1 MTKPILITVI
11 IPVYNVEKYL
21 RKCLDS
27 IINQTYYHLEIII
40 VDDGSKDSSGQICDE
55 YVSKDSRIKVI
66 HKKNGGLSSARNAGL
81 DIASGDYVM
90 FVDSD
95 DFVELDFCRKALS
108 VSLEKEADI
117 VSFGYYEVLENGAQR
132 IIKTNN
138 PRYVSSAVGIK
149 ELIVKKDKIYNLA
162 WNKLY
167 KAVLFENIRYPLGKT
182 YEDQA
187 TTYLLFHKANRIY
200 VDDSVLYNYIFR
212 SNSISADWNKPE
224 SIIDRFS
231 IWMDRLVFIRT
242 YYPELEKDQIK
253 QLVNEAIKGFFKL
266 TGIRKYKKAIKLF
279 SRFLVDNKTI
289 VQQLNNDK
297 IIKIFY
303 SNRPLFYLYCYYFR
317 IRYSKH

>member
-1 MTKPILITVI
+1 MTQPLLVTVI

-27 IINQTYYHLEIII
+27 IINQTYKYLEIII
-40 VDDGSKDSSGQICDE
+40 VDDGSKDTSSYICDE
-55 YVSKDSRIKVI
+55 YAKKDSRIIVI

-95 DFVELDFCRKALS
+95 DFVEPDFCKRPLDLALA
-108 VSLEKEADI
+108 KETDI
-117 VSFGYYEVLENGAQR
+117 VSFGFHKITKEGDVAT
-132 IIKTNN
+132 IKTTS
-138 PRYVSSAVGIK
+138 PRYITPEEGIK
-149 ELIVKKDKIYNLA
+149 ELILVKDHIYNFA

-167 KAVLFENIRYPLGKT
+167 KLSLFNSIRYPFGKT

-187 TTYLLFHKANRIY
+187 TTYLLFHKASKIY
-200 VDDSVLYNYIFR
+200 IDDSPLYNYIFR
-212 SNSISADWNKPE
+212 SDSISADWNKPE
-224 SIIDRFS
+224 SIFDRFF
-231 IWMDRLVFIRT
+231 IWLDRLAFIRN
-242 YYPELEKDQIK
+242 YYPELEGIQVK
-253 QLVNEAIKGFFKL
+253 QLINEAIKGFFKL
-266 TGIRKYKKAIKLF
+266 TGIRKYNKAIKLF
-279 SRFLVDNKTI
+279 SKFLVDNRII

-303 SNRPLFYLYCYYFR
+303 SNRLLFYLYCYYYR